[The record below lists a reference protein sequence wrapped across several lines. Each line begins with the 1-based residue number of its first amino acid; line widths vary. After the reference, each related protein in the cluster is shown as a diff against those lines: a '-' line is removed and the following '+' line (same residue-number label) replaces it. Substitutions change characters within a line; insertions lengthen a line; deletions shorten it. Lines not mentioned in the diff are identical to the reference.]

1 MDFSHTK
8 MVKKGLRQLPLEGL
22 FRAKHRC
29 KIEPEKI
36 QLDGGINNPLT
47 GTY

>member
-1 MDFSHTK
+1 MSTEHK
-8 MVKKGLRQLPLEGL
+8 SMVKSGLSQLPLEGL
-22 FRAKHRC
+22 VRARHRC

-36 QLDGGINNPLT
+36 QLDGGICHIDN